1 VEHEPEQVELSRLRR
16 EQAKTRH
23 DEVFGGLTPA
33 ERCAYDTKQERIFEL
48 ERRLCEHDWQRPRFG
63 SVN

>member
-1 VEHEPEQVELSRLRR
+1 VEHELEQVELSRLRR

-33 ERCAYDTKQERIFEL
+33 ERSIYDTKQERIFEL
-48 ERRLCEHDWQRPRFG
+48 EHRLSERDWQRPRFG
-63 SVN
+63 SVA